1 MSDPLAHAEFSA
13 QVTLQDTAAI
23 VMSGELQVLATPRL
37 IAWMERTAVEA
48 CKGLLEK
55 GQTTVGGD
63 IAMQHIAPSTI
74 GRMVRV
80 IAKVIEQNGKKL
92 YIELSAWDDAGSI
105 ASASHTRYIVESQ
118 RFMEKART
126 R

>member
-1 MSDPLAHAEFSA
+1 M
-13 QVTLQDTAAI
+13 
-23 VMSGELQVLATPRL
+23 LATPRL

-74 GRMVRV
+74 GRMVHV

-92 YIELSAWDDAGSI
+92 YIELSAQDDTGSI
-105 ASASHTRYIVESQ
+105 AFASHTRYIVESQ